1 MFGGDL
7 VRAGQWRCEWRRR
20 PKARSKTVRP
30 KRKKTVRAIRCGG
43 DDLKHRSCQREQYH
57 GAMWYGSTIPSHNH
71 YTVYHGTALYGS
83 TIPSRD
89 HDAVGRCCVAM
100 RVAATA

>member
-20 PKARSKTVRP
+20 PKARSKTVRL
-30 KRKKTVRAIRCGG
+30 KHKIMGAMWCGSDG
-43 DDLKHRSCQREQYH
+43 LKHRSCQREQYH
-57 GAMWYGSTIPSHNH
+57 GAVWYGSTIPLHNH
-71 YTVYHGTALYGS
+71 DTVYHGTAWYGS
-83 TIPSRD
+83 MIPSRV

-100 RVAATA
+100 QVAATA

>member
-7 VRAGQWRCEWRRR
+7 VRAGEWRCEWRRR
-20 PKARSKTVRP
+20 PKSRSKTIRL
-30 KRKKTVRAIRCGG
+30 KRKTVGALRCGG
-43 DDLKHRSCQREQYH
+43 DGLKHRSCQREQYH
-57 GAMWYGSTIPSHNH
+57 GTAWYGST
-71 YTVYHGTALYGS
+71 
-83 TIPSRD
+83 

>member
-20 PKARSKTVRP
+20 PKARSKTVRL
-30 KRKKTVRAIRCGG
+30 KHKTVGAMWCGSDG
-43 DDLKHRSCQREQYH
+43 LKHRSFHNKRNRYH
-57 GAMWYGSTIPSHNH
+57 GTAWYGSTIPSR
-71 YTVYHGTALYGS
+71 V
-83 TIPSRD
+83 

-100 RVAATA
+100 RVAAMA